1 MRLFKRRNG
10 GLNLKY
16 IIGEVLLLFIGINLA
31 IWFNNWNSSKKSTND
46 KEVAISKIVEEID
59 NNSLEIDS
67 VLINNSQIIEAYRE
81 FGKYYDGST
90 TKVKMR
96 PEQFN
101 SLRLKHPG
109 FFRAKDSAAT
119 GEGLYV
125 YRGTT
130 FINLELITL
139 SEIAWKTTIA
149 LDISNEFSYEC
160 LYDLESMYNLQRR
173 VQNEINKSANALQKK
188 EIREL
193 MSILAFLDQ
202 LGSHLKENYK
212 EMLQSIENCG

>member
-67 VLINNSQIIEAYRE
+67 VLLNNSRVIEAYRDY
-81 FGKYYDGST
+81 GKFYDGST
-90 TKVKMR
+90 TTVKMS

-101 SLRLKHPG
+101 SHRLKHPG
-109 FFRAKDSAAT
+109 FFRAMDSVAA